1 MQIALIDLESHW
13 VTNVTDE
20 NFMMRS
26 DILFSE
32 KGNLHFMY
40 NCLNDSFICEH
51 FDMIWK
57 LSMA

>member
-51 FDMIWK
+51 FDMI
-57 LSMA
+57 